1 MDGIERRAQRIAQ
14 QIAERLDASGCPRP
28 RLGFILGSGWG
39 AAADRMEISASF
51 SFAQLEGMP
60 MCGVPGHTG
69 VFLCGTMA
77 GKPAVAVQGRLHM
90 YEGHPP
96 AEAVLPVAVL
106 YVLGV
111 RTIVL
116 TNAAG
121 AVNADYSA
129 GDVMVIRDH
138 INFTFRN
145 PLAGLDSGERTRFV
159 DLAHT
164 YDEQLRAALC
174 GACAGAGIPCREGVY
189 MQVLGPSYE
198 TPAEVRA
205 FRALGA
211 DAVGMST
218 AVEAIY
224 ARYLGMR
231 VAAVSFLSNAAA
243 GLSSGGVSHAEV
255 LERSACHAA
264 ALSALLYT
272 FADTADF

>member
-1 MDGIERRAQRIAQ
+1 MDEIERRAQRIAQ
-14 QIAERLDASGCPRP
+14 QIAERLDASGCRRP

-39 AAADRMEISASF
+39 AAADRMEVSASF
-51 SFAQLEGMP
+51 PFARLDGMP
-60 MCGVPGHTG
+60 TCGVPGHTG

-77 GKPAVAVQGRLHM
+77 GKPAAAVQGRLHM

-106 YVLGV
+106 YALGV

-121 AVNADYSA
+121 AVNAEYSA

-145 PLAGLDSGERTRFV
+145 PLAGLDSGKRTRFV
-159 DLAHT
+159 DLTCT
-164 YDEQLRAALC
+164 YDEPLRAALC
-174 GACAGAGIPCREGVY
+174 GACADVGIPWHEGVY
-189 MQVLGPSYE
+189 MQVLGPSFE

-205 FRALGA
+205 FRVLGA

-218 AVEAIY
+218 AVEAVY

-231 VAAVSFLSNAAA
+231 VAAVSFLSNVAA
-243 GLSSGGVSHAEV
+243 GLSADGVSHAEV
-255 LERSACHAA
+255 LERSKRSAA
-264 ALSALLYT
+264 ALSALLHA
-272 FADTADF
+272 FANRADF